1 MSIKIFPKKK
11 YTIFDEDIPEVK
23 DNFFG
28 TNCRK
33 NKHYIPLS
41 YRSPVVLL
49 DSPSENS
56 FLESSISSQTP
67 LIDTLPSQSTKNWYP
82 PTLPSSEFHNL
93 PFTSNTQVVENYIKE
108 NGNVINHEKTI
119 VKNEN
124 GNQTT
129 EKYIYP
135 NKDQNFIILTK
146 TLSKPKIKNLPLY
159 ATENWPSPTLSSIK
173 SLNNNSNLKTTN
185 TNTRTNKT
193 HTRTNKTHTRTNKTH
208 TRTNKT
214 QNKTHTRTNK
224 KHTRTNKKHKKTNKK
239 QNKKRHSKN

>member
-1 MSIKIFPKKK
+1 
-11 YTIFDEDIPEVK
+11 
-23 DNFFG
+23 
-28 TNCRK
+28 
-33 NKHYIPLS
+33 
-41 YRSPVVLL
+41 
-49 DSPSENS
+49 
-56 FLESSISSQTP
+56 
-67 LIDTLPSQSTKNWYP
+67 LPSQATKNWYP

-108 NGNVINHEKTI
+108 NGNVLNHEKII

-193 HTRTNKTHTRTNKTH
+193 QNKTHTKTNKTHTKTNKTQNKTHTRTNKTHTRTNKTH
-208 TRTNKT
+208 TRTNK
-214 QNKTHTRTNK
+214 
-224 KHTRTNKKHKKTNKK
+224 KHTRTNKK